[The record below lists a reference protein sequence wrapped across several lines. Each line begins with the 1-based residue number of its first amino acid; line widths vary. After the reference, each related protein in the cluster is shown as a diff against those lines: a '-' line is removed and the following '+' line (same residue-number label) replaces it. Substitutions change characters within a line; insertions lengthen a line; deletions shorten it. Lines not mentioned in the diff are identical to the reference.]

1 MNVYKTTIYTSL
13 EKPLNTVIICNPN
26 IKKELY
32 RGPIHK
38 IPKTLFNKEVYA
50 RLYEYNVKTLKLWI
64 RG

>member
-26 IKKELY
+26 IRKELY

-50 RLYEYNVKTLKLWI
+50 RLYEYKC
-64 RG
+64 